1 MPIDKQ
7 QWLALENKA
16 NELRN
21 LTVDTTYW
29 AGSGHIGGGLS
40 AIDVMTLLYHKY
52 MHYKVAD
59 PEWADRDRFVL
70 SKGHVGVCYA
80 PLLCD
85 LGFMDKELLKTFN
98 LTGSKFGIHLDA
110 NKVRG
115 VDASTGSLG
124 HGVSLAAGMALS
136 ARMKGQSFKTFCLT
150 GDGELN
156 EGSNWE
162 AAMTI
167 AHYKITSLITIV
179 DKNKCMIDG
188 RVSDV
193 MNIDPLDKK
202 FEAFG
207 FEVRVVNGHDFN
219 AMSTV
224 FDEALAN
231 TSDKPFCIIL
241 DTFKAAGIDF
251 MQDDYHWHYG
261 ALDEERYNK
270 CKESLVK
277 YHQEKLAIIEKEA

>member
-1 MPIDKQ
+1 MPLDKQ
-7 QWLALENKA
+7 EWLALEKKSA
-16 NELRN
+16 ELRDMI
-21 LTVDTTYW
+21 TDTTYW

-40 AIDVMTLLYHKY
+40 VIDAMTLLYHKY
-52 MHYKVAD
+52 MKIKVED
-59 PEWADRDRFVL
+59 PDWADRDRMVL
-70 SKGHVGVCYA
+70 SKGHAGIAYA

-85 LGFMDKELLKTFN
+85 LGYMDKELLKTFN
-98 LTGSKFGIHLDA
+98 LTGSKFGIHLDC

-124 HGVSLAAGMALS
+124 HGMSLAAGMALA
-136 ARMKGQSFKTFCLT
+136 ARMKGQDYVTYCIT

-167 AHYKITSLITIV
+167 AHYKITNMITLV

-188 RVSDV
+188 EVKDV

-207 FEVRVVNGHDFN
+207 FEVRTVDGHNFR
-219 AMSTV
+219 AMAEAI
-224 FDEALAN
+224 DEALSN

-241 DTFKAAGIDF
+241 DTVKAAGIDY
-251 MQDDYHWHYG
+251 MAGDYKWHYG
-261 ALDEERYNK
+261 ALDEERYNR
-270 CKESLVK
+270 CKASLVK
-277 YHQEKLAIIEKEA
+277 YHQDRVAQIEKEA